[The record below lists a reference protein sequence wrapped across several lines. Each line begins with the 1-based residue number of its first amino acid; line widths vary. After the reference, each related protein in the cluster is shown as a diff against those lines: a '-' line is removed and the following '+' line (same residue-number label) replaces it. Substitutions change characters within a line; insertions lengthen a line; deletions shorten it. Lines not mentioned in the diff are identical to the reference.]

1 MRDSYWYL
9 KNCSL
14 FSQLSPDDVQALE
27 AESRM
32 KVLKRGEPVYL
43 PDQLADGVLY
53 VAQGRVKLGHST
65 PDGKQAILG
74 FIDTGEIFGELSVF
88 GGHRRDEYAETTEK
102 TTLVLIPKQTF
113 SRIMQKYPHIALGVT
128 KIIGCRRQRIQ
139 RRLRN
144 LLFRSN
150 RERVIHLLLELVER
164 YGVQVPE
171 GLLVNI
177 RLSHLEMASIIGSTR
192 ETVTVVLGQLQKEE
206 YLTIARRKIIIK
218 DLSRLAQEVGES
230 APQLQPDTKQSET
243 GLNPTVQM
251 STS

>member
-1 MRDSYWYL
+1 
-9 KNCSL
+9 
-14 FSQLSPDDVQALE
+14 
-27 AESRM
+27 
-32 KVLKRGEPVYL
+32 
-43 PDQLADGVLY
+43 
-53 VAQGRVKLGHST
+53 
-65 PDGKQAILG
+65 
-74 FIDTGEIFGELSVF
+74 
-88 GGHRRDEYAETTEK
+88 
-102 TTLVLIPKQTF
+102 
-113 SRIMQKYPHIALGVT
+113 
-128 KIIGCRRQRIQ
+128 
-139 RRLRN
+139 